1 MPHPIWGSKT
11 TQRFFNYHTP
21 NKNEQMIQIVKTK
34 DIIANEN
41 NPRVIKDDKFRKLV
55 QSIKDFPQML
65 NLRPIVV
72 NDEMVV
78 LGGNMR
84 LRAVQEVGLKEVA
97 IIKASDLTEEQ
108 QKEFIIKDNVG
119 FGEWDWD
126 VLANEWEPELL
137 SEWGLDVWQQPVE
150 VDYSLLDEE
159 DLSDEL
165 ADMADGVKKA
175 IQIEFEP
182 DHYDEATELVKFWRE
197 RVAYVGYMIMQYL
210 KEEKDKLV

>member
-150 VDYSLLDEE
+150 IDYSLLDEE

-165 ADMADGVKKA
+165 SDMTDGVKKA

-182 DHYDEATELVKFWRE
+182 DHYEEAYQLVKFWRE
-197 RVAYVGYMIMQYL
+197 RGAYVGAMIMEYL
-210 KEEKDKLV
+210 KEEKNKL